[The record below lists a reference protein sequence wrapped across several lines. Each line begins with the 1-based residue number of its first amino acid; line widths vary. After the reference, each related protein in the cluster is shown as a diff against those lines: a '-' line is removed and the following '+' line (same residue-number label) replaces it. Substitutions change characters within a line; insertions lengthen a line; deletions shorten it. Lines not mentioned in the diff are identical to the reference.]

1 MEVNMNRKS
10 ATCFSTRSVMKK
22 TFLLV
27 LGVMVIGSIIGCAGS
42 VGKKS
47 TVDKAGNSSTA
58 NAPSKNST
66 ADYKGKT
73 LVVYFSMPETDKPGN
88 MTKEE
93 NNSTTVMNG
102 KVMGNVEYFASVIQK
117 NTGADVFR
125 IEPKVPYTKEHKA
138 LVAQAKQEL
147 LKSARPEIKGRIENL
162 DSYDTIF
169 FGYPNWWGDM
179 PMILYTFLD
188 QYDLSGKTI
197 VPFNVHGGSGFSD
210 TIQEIARKEQGA
222 NVKSDG
228 LSISRDDIQDSE
240 STIVNWLKK
249 LGYVK

>member
-1 MEVNMNRKS
+1 MNRKL
-10 ATCFSTRSVMKK
+10 ATCFSARNVMKK

-27 LGVMVIGSIIGCAGS
+27 LGVMMICSIMGCAS
-42 VGKKS
+42 AVEKS
-47 TVDKAGNSSTA
+47 KVDKAGSSSTA

-66 ADYKGKT
+66 SADYKGK
-73 LVVYFSMPETDKPGN
+73 VMVIYFSMPETDKPGN

-93 NNSTTVMNG
+93 DNSTTVING
-102 KVMGNVEYFASVIQK
+102 KAMGNVEYFASVIQK

-147 LKSARPEIKGRIENL
+147 LRSARPEIKGRIENL
-162 DSYDTIF
+162 NSYDTIF
-169 FGYPNWWGDM
+169 LGYPNWWGDM
-179 PMILYTFLD
+179 PMIMYTFLD

>member
-1 MEVNMNRKS
+1 MNKKLATYFS
-10 ATCFSTRSVMKK
+10 ARNVMKK

-27 LGVMVIGSIIGCAGS
+27 LGAMMICSIMGCASAVEKG
-42 VGKKS
+42 
-47 TVDKAGNSSTA
+47 TVDKAGSSSTA
-58 NAPSKNST
+58 NIPSKKNTSS
-66 ADYKGKT
+66 DHKGKT

-93 NNSTTVMNG
+93 NNSTTAING
-102 KVMGNVEYFASVIQK
+102 KVIGNVEYFASVIQK